1 MTAAAGRVATSR
13 VPAIRLADVSKAYR
27 EGDRLHSVLEGVS
40 AEVAAGETVALLGSS
55 GSGKSTLLN
64 LISGI
69 DSPDAGDVELA
80 GTRLTDLDERERT
93 LYRRRHLGFVYQ
105 FFNLL
110 PTLSVAENVRLPL
123 ELNGVDAAAARRRAM
138 ELLDAV
144 GLAARA
150 DSFPERLSGGEQ
162 QRVAIARALA
172 HSPTLL
178 LADEPTGNLDEETGD
193 QVLAVLR
200 SMLEEHGATMVL
212 ATHSRKVASIADR
225 IWRTHGGDLVEMA
238 ASNH

>member
-1 MTAAAGRVATSR
+1 MTAAGRADTPQSAA
-13 VPAIRLADVSKAYR
+13 AIRLTGVSKAYR
-27 EGDRLHSVLEGVS
+27 EGERLHHVLVGID
-40 AEVAAGETVALLGSS
+40 AEVARGETVALLGSS

-69 DSPDAGDVELA
+69 DQPDEGVIELA

-93 LYRRRHLGFVYQ
+93 LYRRRNLGFVYQ

-123 ELNGVDAAAARRRAM
+123 ELNGVSPAMSVRKAM

-150 DSFPERLSGGEQ
+150 ASFPERLSGGEQ

-172 HSPTLL
+172 HAPTLV
-178 LADEPTGNLDEETGD
+178 LADEPTGNLDEETGA

-200 SMLEEHGATMVL
+200 RMLDAQGATLVL
-212 ATHSRKVASIADR
+212 ATHSREVAAIAQR
-225 IWRTHGGDLVEMA
+225 VWRTHNGNLIDDTGSQV
-238 ASNH
+238 